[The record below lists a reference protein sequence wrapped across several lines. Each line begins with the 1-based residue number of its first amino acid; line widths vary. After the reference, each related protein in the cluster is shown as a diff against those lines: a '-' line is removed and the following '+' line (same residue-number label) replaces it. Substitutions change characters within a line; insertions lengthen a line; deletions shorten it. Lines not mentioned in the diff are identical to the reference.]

1 MIRPIGS
8 IGRVKPG
15 PGLPETAPGFGEG
28 LEALLRPSAPPPSPP
43 DIQFALSAK
52 HRLDADG
59 VDLNPDDVQDIEW
72 AIDTLARRGARE
84 SLVLVGDN
92 AFIVGVPSRT
102 VVTAMTRR
110 EAVSSF
116 FPYVDSAVVVH

>member
-8 IGRVKPG
+8 IGRARPG

-28 LEALLRPSAPPPSPP
+28 LEELLRPAAPPAAPPP
-43 DIQFALSAK
+43 IEFAPSAQG
-52 HRLDADG
+52 RLNADG
-59 VDLNPDDVQDIEW
+59 VALNPDDVEDIQW
-72 AIDTLARRGARE
+72 AMDSLARRGARE

-102 VVTAMTRR
+102 VVTAMTRS

-116 FPYVDSAVVVH
+116 FPYVDSAMVVH